1 MRGLRTLCSMAG
13 GLALGLVA
21 AANLASAID
30 CREWSRLDVPRKEA
44 AIDAMIADMLQGQKV
59 RQYDVHR
66 GALGRCLSER
76 AYQMEL
82 DFDDVCSDSRT
93 ADKQAIQRIFK
104 TYVWSCS

>member
-1 MRGLRTLCSMAG
+1 MRDLRALFSVAG

-21 AANLASAID
+21 AVTPASAID

-59 RQYDVHR
+59 RQYDVQR

-93 ADKQAIQRIFK
+93 ADMQAIQRIFK